1 MESKSTKNAVEI
13 ICMVSEQAENCK
25 LDDKELEKLQPY
37 LKILG
42 DMLNITSQQ
51 AFWISIMYM
60 YSFKSTKFDYSDLAN
75 YLECN
80 ILKIVSYQNDFN
92 ELVDRRIISKNDQNR
107 QGNPISNNFS
117 IPFKTF
123 EKINNNKP
131 FETQITKVPI
141 IEKTVN
147 EIDFLEQIFLNFE
160 KVENENIHPFE
171 ALDEANEIINRF
183 NHLKLVNKIMGLNL
197 KMHDLSMYLLIC
209 WDGILGNESTSLN
222 EFLKKVYG
230 YRSSYAREVQDF
242 VKKTNALIKQNLI
255 IIKPDRFM
263 NNLDISLSEKSIL
276 MLEDEGIKMFDLSTI
291 ESKNLMKCNDIFRKK
306 LLFNESEQKQYTLIE
321 SSIKNVAFKKIQA
334 NLSNK
339 GLPKGITVLL
349 HGEPGTGKTETVL
362 QMAKASKRDV
372 FKVDISNTKSPWFG
386 ESQSKIKKVFSSY
399 KRVKEKAKVCPI
411 LFINE
416 ADGLFSKRKDS
427 NSSSV
432 AQTEN
437 EIQNILLEELENFDG
452 ILFATTNIINNF
464 DIAFDRRFLFKFH
477 LPKPDLQLRVNLWKS
492 KIKKLKFN
500 QYETLAKNFDFSG
513 GEIDNIVRKIEIFEI
528 LNQDRLTFENIVQ
541 YCEDDLMRKQNIG
554 NKIGY

>member
-1 MESKSTKNAVEI
+1 METKSIKNAVEL
-13 ICMVSEQAENCK
+13 ICLVSEQAENCK
-25 LDDKELEKLQPY
+25 LEDKELNKLQPH
-37 LKILG
+37 LKVLG
-42 DMLNITSQQ
+42 DMLNITPQQ

-75 YLECN
+75 YLDCN
-80 ILKIVSYQNDFN
+80 ILKIVSNQNDFI
-92 ELVDRRIISKNDQNR
+92 ELVDRRIISKNEQSR
-107 QGNPISNNFS
+107 HGNPIANNFS

-123 EKINNNKP
+123 GKINNSLP
-131 FETQITKVPI
+131 FESQIIKAPVI
-141 IEKTVN
+141 SKSEN

-160 KVENENIHPFE
+160 KAENENIHPFE
-171 ALDEANEIINRF
+171 ALDEATEIINRF
-183 NHLKLVNKIMGLNL
+183 NHLKLVNRIMGLNL
-197 KMHDLSMYLLIC
+197 NMHDLSMYLLIC

-242 VKKTNALIKQNLI
+242 VKKTNDLIKQNLI

-276 MLEDEGIKMFDLSTI
+276 MLEEEGIKMFDLSTI
-291 ESKNLMKCNDIFRKK
+291 ESKNLMKYNDIFAKK
-306 LLFNESEQKQYTLIE
+306 LLFNHSEQTQYSLIE
-321 SSIKNVAFKKIQA
+321 SSIKEKAFLKIQS
-334 NLSNK
+334 NLSSK

-386 ESQSKIKKVFSSY
+386 ESQNKIKKVFSSY
-399 KRVKEKAKVCPI
+399 KRIKDKAKVCPI

-464 DIAFDRRFLFKFH
+464 DTAFDRRFLFKFH
-477 LPKPDLQLRVNLWKS
+477 LPKPDMLLRVNLWKS

-528 LNQDRLTFENIVQ
+528 LNGDKITFENIIK